1 MMSFSDKLLFLVMS
15 IALIVTMG
23 FVAMTLQD
31 LNDLWS
37 EILKFQERILNLET
51 LILLHHNKI
60 GCNV

>member
-1 MMSFSDKLLFLVMS
+1 MSFSDKLLFLVMS

>member
-23 FVAMTLQD
+23 FIVMIFQD

-37 EILKFQERILNLET
+37 EILKFQER
-51 LILLHHNKI
+51 
-60 GCNV
+60 